1 MKNNLKKKNNSRYL
15 LILPLLLLISCEKND
30 NIVTPPPPTLKKAS
44 IAFTWYYNSE
54 DNPNRKI
61 LNDDNSSYYGGGQA
75 YADVNNDGFMD
86 MLLSY
91 SNAKTEYS
99 GIHWYINKGDNVNF
113 ESDTTFINGSTNG
126 NRAHKILKTEINK
139 DGKPD
144 FITLGVDERIPG
156 NYTGNFNVLLST
168 PTNKYEF
175 KTIPNPNRY
184 WFHNGTA
191 GDLNGDGNV
200 DVVAATFIWYG
211 DGTGNFTKSNVELNK
226 YTSAILVYEIFDSNG
241 DGKNDIIVGG
251 NDTYGN
257 TTIIINNGTFLN
269 AEVIKFD
276 KHLEYIFN
284 IDIEFIDLDSDG
296 DLDII
301 ELRADATQITTKI
314 FAYINTNGTFVK
326 NLAYFDD
333 SLDGGGANGI
343 TDRYGW
349 STFKVDDMDGDGK
362 LDIVAENFHDSK
374 YNGYKYVGGKWVKY
388 IFK

>member
-1 MKNNLKKKNNSRYL
+1 MKKKNNSRYL

-30 NIVTPPPPTLKKAS
+30 NIVTPPPPITVKTAS

-99 GIHWYINKGDNVNF
+99 GIRWYINKGDNINF
-113 ESDTTFINGSTNG
+113 ESDTTFIIGSTNG
-126 NRAHKILKTEINK
+126 NRAHKILKTEINR

-144 FITLGVDERIPG
+144 FITLGVDERIQG

-184 WFHNGTA
+184 WFHNGTV
-191 GDLNGDGNV
+191 GDLNGDDNV
-200 DVVAATFIWYG
+200 DVVTATFIWYG

-226 YTSAILVYEIFDSNG
+226 YTSAILVYEILDVNG

-251 NDTYGN
+251 NDEYGN

-276 KHLEYIFN
+276 KHLEYTFN
-284 IDIEFIDLDSDG
+284 IDIELIDLDMDG
-296 DLDII
+296 DLDIV
-301 ELRADATQITTKI
+301 ELRADATQITTKL

-326 NLAYFDD
+326 NLTYFSD
-333 SLDGGGANGI
+333 SLDGGGANDV

-374 YNGYKYVGGKWVKY
+374 YNGYKYIGGKWVKY